1 MAEGSTDPD
10 GYGCKRMH
18 DEAVLD
24 KMKQPIKIS
33 DDELKDLFD
42 VKEYTLDDK
51 GMYDGFEKPFGK
63 NFRPEWISREATWW
77 WPEDLVFNLLK
88 KEKVF
93 GDRQIIPT
101 RHLTHEDKFSLGS
114 VFKGPVSPIDLW
126 IPGYGFGEIKYAGNC
141 ERDQWG
147 YDLTN
152 HAINNIWS
160 ILTLEDNMRHD
171 MWKNNKLFLII
182 VHCPDPGDA
191 VSISVIDLY
200 DKFDLSPWS
209 KKQTTK
215 PRLHPN
221 LRQVCV
227 NVRSENCLA
236 RFDAVPYREYR
247 KRCHEEK
254 Y

>member
-1 MAEGSTDPD
+1 LTALKTF
-10 GYGCKRMH
+10 
-18 DEAVLD
+18 DE
-24 KMKQPIKIS
+24 Q
-33 DDELKDLFD
+33 LKDLFD
-42 VKEYTLDDK
+42 VKEYRLDDK
-51 GMYDGFEKPFGK
+51 GMYDGFWKGKEGFNREWVPREKSF
-63 NFRPEWISREATWW
+63 WW
-77 WPEDLVFNLLK
+77 VEDLVKDTLEK
-88 KEKVF
+88 KKVF
-93 GDRQIIPT
+93 GDRPVILT
-101 RHLTHEDKFSLGS
+101 RNLTHKDKFSLGS
-114 VFKGPVSPIDLW
+114 VFKGAVSPIDLW

-160 ILTLEDNMRHD
+160 VLTLEDNMISD
-171 MWKNNKLFLII
+171 IWKNNKLFLIV

-200 DKFDLSPWS
+200 DKFDFVSPWG
-209 KKQTTK
+209 KKKTTK

-221 LRQVCV
+221 LSQVCV
-227 NVRSENCLA
+227 NVRSENCLV
-236 RFDAVPYREYR
+236 RFDNVPYRTYR